1 MHQLCMLNESLTH
14 NNSLDLARS
23 AQMQQTVC
31 DQRLADPFVKRQQW
45 PVYRFSAFSTKWENS
60 CRECMIIREYEVT
73 SMRVLA
79 MSLRE
84 MERYHPRHGVMCVCV
99 CLPRLQ
105 RANPYPSW
113 VQSRHGLPT
122 AWPLLL
128 SLKGHSRGDRYVDVT
143 SSFYI

>member
-45 PVYRFSAFSTKWENS
+45 PVYRFSAYSTKWENS
-60 CRECMIIREYEVT
+60 CRECMIIREYEV
-73 SMRVLA
+73 MRVLA

-84 MERYHPRHGVMCVCV
+84 MERYHPRVCVLFVSRVCV
-99 CLPRLQ
+99 CLSP
-105 RANPYPSW
+105 AVAKSEC
-113 VQSRHGLPT
+113 VS
-122 AWPLLL
+122 LL
-128 SLKGHSRGDRYVDVT
+128 SPVKTRFTYGLTIVAIAQGSFAWRQICRRY
-143 SSFYI
+143 